1 MRRPLTLVFVLAGA
15 CLGAAHAADD
25 AQALAGGTLSRPLPR
40 HAAAGSSLE
49 RRIQTLAKFLDL
61 DVAQQSELRKVLENQ
76 REQVGKIWNDLS
88 VPAAY
93 RVGATR
99 AISDKAADQ
108 IRALL
113 NEEQRKEY
121 NPPRRPRE
129 AAADSNKR
137 SVEDWMNATRPK
149 PATPAADHD

>member
-1 MRRPLTLVFVLAGA
+1 LVFVLASA
-15 CLGAAHAADD
+15 CLGAAYAADD
-25 AQALAGGTLSRPLPR
+25 ARDLAGGTLSRPLPR
-40 HAAAGSSLE
+40 HAPAGSGLE

-61 DVAQQSELRKVLENQ
+61 DVAQQSGLRKVLENQ

-121 NPPRRPRE
+121 SPPRRPRE

-137 SVEDWMNATRPK
+137 SVEDWMNETRPK
-149 PATPAADHD
+149 PAGPAANHD